1 MDNSYVQVVV
11 TGIALGCGYGLI
23 GLGFSLTY
31 RTMGVLNFAQG
42 DLAILGGYLAYGLM
56 AAGLPIVVACLVAVA
71 CLGVIAI
78 AFERTVIR
86 PLMKRG
92 LVVTIIA
99 TLGLSA
105 VIEAALQLGWG
116 SQTLNLSGF
125 GAGRSFGI
133 GIATITELE
142 LEIVIVTVAVG
153 IAMAVTLRRSPLG
166 RRMHAVAVDR
176 ASSRLMGLNV
186 EALLMLAA
194 GLSGMVAAVGGLF
207 LGAQFGLAPSEGVSI
222 AIPAFAGAVVG
233 GLASPI
239 GAIVGSVI
247 VSVVGN
253 VASLYISPS
262 YEEVV
267 VYGLLILV
275 LILYPRGIFG
285 DRLAGARR
293 V

>member
-1 MDNSYVQVVV
+1 MNNSYVQVVV

-31 RTMGVLNFAQG
+31 RTLGVLNFAQG

-56 AAGLPIVVACLVAVA
+56 VAGLPIVIACIVAVV
-71 CLGVIAI
+71 CLGAIAV

-125 GAGRSFGI
+125 GAARSFSM
-133 GIATITELE
+133 GIANVSELE
-142 LEIVIVTVAVG
+142 LEILIVTVAVG
-153 IAMAVTLRRSPLG
+153 VVLAIALRHSPLG
-166 RRMHAVAVDR
+166 RQMHAVAVDK
-176 ASSRLMGLNV
+176 ASSQLMGLNV
-186 EALLMLAA
+186 EVLLMLAA
-194 GLSGMVAAVGGLF
+194 GLSGVVAAVGGLF
-207 LGAQFGLAPSEGVSI
+207 LGAQYGLAPSEGVSI

-239 GAIVGSVI
+239 GAIVGSII
-247 VSVVGN
+247 VSVAGN
-253 VASLYISPS
+253 VSSLYISPS
-262 YEEVV
+262 YENVV
-267 VYGLLILV
+267 VYGLLIVV
-275 LILYPRGIFG
+275 LLLYPRGLFG
-285 DRLAGARR
+285 DRLAGVRR